1 MNNSLDLRSLTQI
14 ANEFVQQY
22 KSNLLDAGKSASG
35 NLVNSAKAYVDWNG
49 TVLSISME
57 LPDYWKYVEYG
68 RKPGKFP
75 PLDKIRQW
83 IKVKPVLPH
92 PGKNGKIPSENT
104 LAYLLARKIATKGI
118 KGTHTLEDTI
128 DKFQL
133 VKKVTDTLT
142 RLMTK
147 NLEDSLGKNRTFS

>member
-1 MNNSLDLRSLTQI
+1 MNNSLDLRSIEYI
-14 ANEFVQQY
+14 ANEFAQQY
-22 KSNLLDAGKSASG
+22 KSNLLDAGKRASG

-57 LPDYWKYVEYG
+57 LQDYWKYVEYG

-75 PLDKIRQW
+75 QVDKIRQW
-83 IKVKPVLPH
+83 IKVKPVLPR

-104 LAYLLARKIATKGI
+104 LAYLIGRKIATKGI
-118 KGTHTLEDTI
+118 KGTHTLADTI

-142 RLMTK
+142 RLMMK
-147 NLEDSLGKNRTFS
+147 NLEDSFGKN